1 MIKIKIDDKTR
12 KTIEKL
18 HWEWFFDKVE
28 TTIRLPKRKITRK
41 KYLCEILKINEDNF
55 EVEVRPY
62 ILGQI
67 EDIKHLIP
75 AKVNLKGITKKKN
88 LTKNE
93 KKIKRRTERL
103 LEAFGY
109 DDFDNR
115 NKTTWGAYE
124 LCKFLKIS
132 VCPYCNRQYIFT
144 IRDENRDCI
153 TRPEMDHFYSKS
165 IYPFLSINLYN
176 LIPSCHTCNHKKSD
190 KDNQIIYPYEEGFG
204 KDISFRVKYAQEI
217 PENSSILDISNTH
230 IFFKDRPCDVLETG
244 NCIHNKQTKAH
255 KSIKTFHL
263 EEIYNEHKIEL
274 QDLFTRY
281 RNYSKPKIDEITRLI
296 VDAQLDTKKIED
308 KSPQKHFKLTKE
320 QKEELVQQVAST
332 YTKRIK
338 RTILGLPLGAGDKQY
353 PLRKFKEDI
362 IEQLDN
368 TAQKMKTEA
377 RNKNISK

>member
-1 MIKIKIDDKTR
+1 MIQIKIDDKTR

-230 IFFKDRPCDVLETG
+230 IFFKDRQCNILETG
-244 NCIHNKQTKAH
+244 KCIHNKQTKAR

-281 RNYSKPKIDEITRLI
+281 RNYSKPKIDEIMRLI
-296 VDAQLDTKKIED
+296 LNDKINLDGFDLDDAQKKD
-308 KSPQKHFKLTKE
+308 LYQKIT
-320 QKEELVQQVAST
+320 ST
-332 YTKRIK
+332 YTKHIK
-338 RTILGLPLGAGDKQY
+338 RTIFGIPLDVGDKQY

-368 TAQKMKTEA
+368 TAKEMKAEA
-377 RNKNISK
+377 LNGHKSM